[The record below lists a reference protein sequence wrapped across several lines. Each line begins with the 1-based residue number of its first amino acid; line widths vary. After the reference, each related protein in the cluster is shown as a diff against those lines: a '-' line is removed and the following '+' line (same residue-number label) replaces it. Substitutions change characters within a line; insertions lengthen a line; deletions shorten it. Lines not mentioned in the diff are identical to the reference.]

1 MRYKLPSYIAIGVF
15 VVCML
20 ALFIP
25 EFGSMN
31 KVIFATTLGYGFVCI
46 LFLGFQLWAFIKAHS
61 EYDEST
67 EQVKYRV
74 FEAEGISLNEV
85 EKDY

>member
-15 VVCML
+15 LTCML

-25 EFGSMN
+25 ELDNMN
-31 KVIFATTLGYGFVCI
+31 QVIFMTTLGYGLVCI
-46 LFLGFQLWAFIKAHS
+46 VFLFFQLWAFVRAHA
-61 EYDEST
+61 EYDESI
-67 EQVKYRV
+67 EEVKYKV

-85 EKDY
+85 EEKV